1 MNVPE
6 NVKKKKEIMLLK
18 GFNIEFVQE
27 KEE

>member
-18 GFNIEFVQE
+18 EFNIEFVQE